1 MKITSK
7 LALRYLRKNKR
18 KSIAIV
24 LGITVVTILIV
35 SIILL
40 LSTYQEYM
48 INIQRER
55 KNWEIEFKNIKYSD
69 VLEIEKDKNVKETSI
84 TKELGLGLEN
94 FGDETIKTK
103 VFVKAFDE
111 NALTNLGII
120 INEGRLPKTYKE
132 VIRSYNINLG
142 NIEIGESFD
151 ITLNDIKKEYTLVG
165 TASGISELTG
175 VKNGYLQGA
184 IITYLDKDELK
195 EDDIVDVTII
205 TNDIKDVY
213 ETGERLSK
221 YLYKTDEEKANNM
234 SYNEELL
241 SYVGIT
247 NQDTSFRNTLLIISI
262 FLIVIVTISAVVM
275 IYTSFKLTYSERI
288 KELGVLSSLG
298 MNTKQRKK
306 LITTESNILA
316 IIGIILGIVLGIFLS
331 YFMTKLLNIFIDKVI
346 YDDIIKIT
354 NEIFPII
361 SGVELHLVLPFNII
375 ILSAIIVYVI
385 VRISAAMSI
394 KRLSKMTEVEAIKG
408 SANRSKAKELRVP
421 KIVSKIFK
429 EEGELAY
436 KNLKRDGTKYK
447 AVIASITISIVLF
460 LSVSGFIHNLNFGM
474 DSSKEDYIITADY
487 GSGERVSNYI
497 LDKGYIEDYYYYTVI
512 PRYIELREENITNE
526 LKKMKENDL
535 NVLSVQGKINMPIL
549 VYAINEDT
557 YKEVLENLDLSIL
570 GENECILINS
580 ITNTEKTKYG
590 KNIPITNYKEND
602 KLVLYTNEIGNNDN
616 LDNEEIKNIVE
627 NLDNI
632 ITSNVNETK
641 DDNTKNFYEFN
652 IVKVVD
658 NISPYIKLD
667 NSNFLAILVNQE
679 TLNKIMKK
687 EEKEIIDT
695 EIYVNTSNTETFDE
709 KEEKIKENLGEDI
722 FITNIY
728 EGRISSESE
737 EKIKEIILY
746 SFVGLIAIL
755 CIINVF
761 NIIHSSIVLRKREFA
776 VLKSIGMSKKQ
787 LNRML
792 FLEGIFYEIV
802 SIILGIIIST
812 AILYIMYL
820 LMIETSLYNFNI
832 SWINIIYCTIAT
844 FIMIF
849 ITIVHSK
856 NKVINKN
863 AIDEIREEN
872 I

>member
-35 SIILL
+35 SIMLL

-111 NALTNLGII
+111 NALKNLGII
-120 INEGRLPKTYKE
+120 INEGGLPKNDKE
-132 VIRSYNINLG
+132 VIRSYNINLD

-221 YLYKTDEEKANNM
+221 YLYKTDEEKVNNM

-262 FLIVIVTISAVVM
+262 FLIAIVTISAVVM

-385 VRISAAMSI
+385 VHISAAMSI

-408 SANRSKAKELRVP
+408 SANRYKAKELRVP
-421 KIVSKIFK
+421 KIVSKIFR

-535 NVLSVQGKINMPIL
+535 NVLSVQEKINMPIL

-602 KLVLYTNEIGNNDN
+602 KLVLYTNEIESNDN

-695 EIYVNTSNTETFDE
+695 EIYVNTLNTETFDE
-709 KEEKIKENLGEDI
+709 KEEEIKENLGEDI
-722 FITNIY
+722 SITNIY

-776 VLKSIGMSKKQ
+776 VLKSLGMSKKQ

-812 AILYIMYL
+812 VILYIMYL
-820 LMIETSLYNFNI
+820 LMIETSLYNFSI
-832 SWINIIYCTIAT
+832 SWINIIYCIIAT
-844 FIMIF
+844 YIMIF
-849 ITIVHSK
+849 ITIVYSK

-863 AIDEIREEN
+863 VIDEIREEN